1 MRHETA
7 IRRYMSNY
15 CKRYWNGARVK
26 WVGRWDAAR

>member
-1 MRHETA
+1 MRHETV
-7 IRRYMSNY
+7 IRYMSNY